1 MNSLVIRLFI
11 AMAIGGLFFGLVGC
25 TDGPGESLAVATL
38 DELKKEENGLHF
50 KSTGELFTGYLTEY
64 YPVSKTNQLQ
74 QVQDGGSQLKSR
86 SVVRGG
92 KLNGLSEGWYS
103 DGQQQVVEIFVDGK
117 SNGMRVK
124 WHRNGWKAAEDS
136 IEHGELNGVC
146 RKWHDNGQLAEEMAM
161 VDGQADGQARSW
173 HPDGSQ
179 KAEVLLRKGK
189 VVEQQFWEEGV
200 KPVAESVLPKQAEQ
214 GGEE

>member
-1 MNSLVIRLFI
+1 
-11 AMAIGGLFFGLVGC
+11 MAIGGLFFGLVGC

-103 DGQQQVVEIFVDGK
+103 DGQQQVVEVFVDGK
-117 SNGMRVK
+117 SHGVRVK

-179 KAEVLLRKGK
+179 KAEVLLEKGK
-189 VVEQQFWEEGV
+189 VVKQQFWEEGV
-200 KPVAESVLPKQAEQ
+200 KLVAEAVLPKQAEQ